1 MRHLPVHWSEGM
13 FLRPHHFQASDRH
26 WAEQAALQ
34 QAAHDPCGYGIVK
47 LEIDPTAL
55 ANRQVELRSCRV
67 ALRDGTLVWLEPGEE
82 PDRVSFDRAVGTF
95 TKLKA
100 ALDDALAVEDTVRVY
115 LAVPRADP
123 AGPNVSPPGP
133 ADRSRYGAVR
143 QSLQDETGGGNDQE
157 VEFRRLN
164 VRLLVSNQDLSGY
177 ELLPIAQVR
186 RAGDRESAPE
196 IDPDYFPPMLA
207 IDAWTP
213 LGRDVVRAIYD
224 LLGRKLEVLA
234 EQAVSRQVGFS
245 SSEPGDLDR
254 LIMLSKILE
263 AHAALRVV
271 AFAPG
276 IHPRTAYTEL
286 CRVAGQLAVFE
297 PERRMIELPA
307 YDHDDLARI
316 FHDVKERI
324 ERMLSRIAALAYE
337 QRYFIGTGP
346 ASLGV
351 TLEPKWLQADWRW
364 YVGVLRGEIP
374 EDECRSMLSGNA
386 QLDWKLGSARQV
398 DHLFKM
404 GVPGLQ
410 LIPLDR
416 PPRALPD
423 KGGWLYYQIGREN
436 VAWNDVRDSQSLAIR
451 LRETL
456 LLNRDALIGNR
467 RIEVSH
473 KNNPAAM
480 EFALFAV
487 PQTS

>member
-1 MRHLPVHWSEGM
+1 M

-26 WAEQAALQ
+26 RDEQAALRQ
-34 QAAHDPCGYGIVK
+34 KAVDPCGYGIVS
-47 LEIDPTAL
+47 LTIDPTAL
-55 ANRQVELRSCRV
+55 ANRQIQISACRAV
-67 ALRDGTLVWLEPGEE
+67 LKDGTLVWLDSGQE
-82 PDRVSFDRAVGTF
+82 PDRVSIDRAIGTF
-95 TKLKA
+95 SKLQT
-100 ALDDALAVEDTVRVY
+100 ALDDALDVNDTVRVY
-115 LAVPRADP
+115 LAVPRLTSGA
-123 AGPNVSPPGP
+123 NVSESAGNR
-133 ADRSRYGAVR
+133 ARYSASRE
-143 QSLQDETGGGNDQE
+143 SLQDETSGGNDQE

-164 VRLLVSNQDLSGY
+164 VRLLVSNEDLSGF
-177 ELLPIAQVR
+177 ELLPVAQVR
-186 RAGDRESAPE
+186 RTGNREAAPE
-196 IDPDYFPPMLA
+196 IDPDYFPPALA
-207 IDAWTP
+207 IDAWEP
-213 LGRDVVRAIYD
+213 LGRGVVRSVYD

-254 LIMLSKILE
+254 LVMLSKVIE
-263 AHAALRVV
+263 AHAALRTV

-276 IHPRTAYTEL
+276 IHPRTAYMEL

-297 PERRMIELPA
+297 PDRRMPELPL

-316 FHDVKERI
+316 FHEVQERI

-337 QRYFIGTGP
+337 QRYFTGVGP

-351 TLEPKWLQADWRW
+351 TLEPKWLQPDWRW

-374 EDECRSMLSGNA
+374 EDECRSLLSGNT

-410 LIPLDR
+410 LLPIDR

-423 KGGWLYYQIGREN
+423 KGGWLYYQVGRES
-436 VAWNDVRDSQSLAIR
+436 VAWNDVRDTQSLAIR

-456 LLNRDALIGNR
+456 LLNRDALVGKR
-467 RIEVSH
+467 RIEVTH
-473 KNNPAAM
+473 KGNPVM
-480 EFALFAV
+480 LEFALFAV
-487 PQTS
+487 SQTA